1 MNGSEPVQKYVD
13 NLKYLVDST
22 EEGHPVREEAEKV
35 LEDCRLGRDVTK
47 HMPWVK
53 FQCLKCKEV
62 FDTEKK
68 YRVHAGM
75 NTHCGRVSREKSRFD
90 SIDEQMNVI
99 NLQ

>member
-1 MNGSEPVQKYVD
+1 MEKYID
-13 NLKYLVDST
+13 NLKYLVKNT

-47 HMPWVK
+47 HMPHVK

-62 FDTEKK
+62 FYTEKK

-75 NTHCGRVSREKSRFD
+75 NKHCGRISPEDSRFD
-90 SIDEQMNVI
+90 SIDDQMNVV